1 MESANCGDGDFET
14 VDQFDRDD
22 SFASVIGSDRLL
34 RSAT

>member
-22 SFASVIGSDRLL
+22 SFASVIGSDCLIVI
-34 RSAT
+34 AT